1 MSGTQYRVFWNIREL
16 NQRNMELESE
26 LDEMR
31 NQQSNVREEKENELQ
46 QKYMDHL

>member
-1 MSGTQYRVFWNIREL
+1 
-16 NQRNMELESE
+16 MELESE

>member
-1 MSGTQYRVFWNIREL
+1 MQSFFIREL

-26 LDEMR
+26 LEEMR
-31 NQQSNVREEKENELQ
+31 NQQSSLREEKENELQ